1 MKKKLLIAWLAVAAA
16 LCPTGAWAQALHVSM
31 KDGKVFTFQFSESPK
46 INYSGT
52 AFAVVGDASEI
63 SGQMSQVER
72 IYFDNNLSG
81 IVSTQAGAQTLLKSG
96 HGQVTAQ
103 GLDEGQLMIVSN
115 LNGQVVG
122 QARAGANGQ
131 CSISLASLQ
140 PGIYVVRAGSAS
152 LKLSLNK

>member
-31 KDGKVFTFQFSESPK
+31 KDGKVFTFQFTESPK

-52 AFAVVGDASEI
+52 AFTVVGNASEI
-63 SGQMSQVER
+63 SGEMSQVER
-72 IYFDNNLSG
+72 IYFDNTLSG
-81 IVSTQAGAQTLLKSG
+81 IASTQADAQAQLKAG
-96 HGQVTAQ
+96 PGYVTAQ

-122 QARAGANGQ
+122 QGRADAHGQ
-131 CSISLASLQ
+131 CSISLAGLQ

-152 LKLSLNK
+152 LKLSLNQ

>member
-63 SGQMSQVER
+63 SGQMSQ
-72 IYFDNNLSG
+72 
-81 IVSTQAGAQTLLKSG
+81 
-96 HGQVTAQ
+96 
-103 GLDEGQLMIVSN
+103 
-115 LNGQVVG
+115 
-122 QARAGANGQ
+122 ARAGANGQ

-140 PGIYVVRAGSAS
+140 PGIYVVRAGNAS